1 MGKRNREKRRSKQAA
16 RARRRAEPGRANRPG
31 GGGGGGGGSSTG
43 TAGASASGG
52 STRRPSIA
60 AIIEAA
66 IDAHLQQRDEFASLI
81 TLLAGDSADQ
91 VTCKAVEDYIEEHLI
106 WACATM
112 LGHGWGPVDLWQIA
126 RRKAG
131 ATAAGLV
138 AGVLPRAVWRAT
150 DPSNRSPVADELDLI
165 REGHQLDHRAAQWRD
180 DLAAAVVVLSLVL
193 TLPRLQPLAEPGTV
207 AEADT
212 VPPEHAALLA
222 KIRALLAKAEST
234 EFPEEAE
241 AFTLKASQLMARHRI
256 DQAVLEVDRPRSTSR
271 SVVARRLWLEDPYIA
286 AKGVLLHVVSEANGC
301 RAIRHDLGFA
311 TVFGLAE
318 NLDLTEILFT
328 SLLVQATRQMAL
340 VGKIRETRS
349 ASFRRSF
356 LLAFA
361 QRISERLKEANKAEA
376 DTAAAE
382 IGESFLPVL
391 ARQRDDVDDAVSR
404 VFPKLSRTR
413 LTAVDPAG
421 WAAGTAAAD
430 LADLAAG
437 SVLDEA
443 ATG

>member
-1 MGKRNREKRRSKQAA
+1 M
-16 RARRRAEPGRANRPG
+16 
-31 GGGGGGGGSSTG
+31 
-43 TAGASASGG
+43 
-52 STRRPSIA
+52 
-60 AIIEAA
+60 
-66 IDAHLQQRDEFASLI
+66 
-81 TLLAGDSADQ
+81 
-91 VTCKAVEDYIEEHLI
+91 TCKAVEDYIEEHLI

-112 LGHGWGPVDLWQIA
+112 LGHGWGPVDLWQIT

-131 ATAAGLV
+131 TTAAGLV

-150 DPSNRSPVADELDLI
+150 DPSNRSPVAEELDLI
-165 REGHQLDHRAAQWRD
+165 RAGRQLDHRAAQWRD
-180 DLAAAVVVLSLVL
+180 DVAAGVVALSLVL
-193 TLPRLQPLAEPGTV
+193 TLPRLHPLAEPGTT

-256 DQAVLEVDRPRSTSR
+256 DQAVLEADRPRSTSR

-301 RAIRHDLGFA
+301 RSVRHDLGFA

-340 VGKIRETRS
+340 VGKLRETRS

-361 QRISERLKEANKAEA
+361 QRISERLQEANKAEA

-391 ARQRDDVDDAVSR
+391 ARQRDDVDDAVGR